1 VVVGVRHF
9 PADAEEL
16 DEVVELVV
24 DVATHSDGA
33 THELYVPLLDEDRL
47 CLLA

>member
-1 VVVGVRHF
+1 VVVGVRRF
-9 PADAEEL
+9 TADAEEL

-33 THELYVPLLDEDRL
+33 MHRLYIPLLDEDHL